1 MLLKWCD
8 VEVSGRIWSCLYPI
22 CGAELSFL
30 SVHGF
35 SCHLAQEGSQFTATT
50 QKLYCCIECRRLTAL
65 PHATTT
71 ITVRSFMLQEE
82 SEEDSTKFLTARAH
96 TTALWVVIFPSGKK
110 KSRWTRRFFCLLTCI
125 WRGSSDRI
133 TLLWSCLG
141 VTDCTTSQ
149 NLYAY
154 AAVPVQQCCEE
165 LCVVGTCWAKDLR
178 WIAPILI
185 CL

>member
-1 MLLKWCD
+1 MILKCLAGFGLVCTWF
-8 VEVSGRIWSCLYPI
+8 VRQSCL
-22 CGAELSFL
+22 FF
-30 SVHGF
+30 SVHEF

-50 QKLYCCIECRRLTAL
+50 WKHYCSVECRRLAAL

-71 ITVRSFMLQEE
+71 ITVGSFMLQEE
-82 SEEDSTKFLTARAH
+82 SRVGSIKFLTARAH
-96 TTALWVVIFPSGKK
+96 AVALWVVIFLFSGKK
-110 KSRWTRRFFCLLTCI
+110 KARRRRFFWPVTCI
-125 WRGSSDRI
+125 WQWASDWS

-154 AAVPVQQCCEE
+154 AAVPTQQCCEE